1 MHILMTDNIPF
12 INILLLQYLPTIL
25 STGIR

>member
-1 MHILMTDNIPF
+1 MNILMTDNIPF
-12 INILLLQYLPTIL
+12 INILLLQYLPKML